1 MKISK
6 DRLKSIIMQEV
17 RNIMETKKGKDK
29 KTGRPD
35 DEAFVADE
43 DQEEVEGGK
52 ETGEEAFTTKKGM
65 KKKNEGRR
73 ITKSALLSIVR
84 EEMQSIREKAQLDE
98 GLGAN
103 ALLGVILA
111 VTGMT
116 GNAIVQAGTVA
127 TEIET
132 ALRDANPDD
141 IERATAELKKHL
153 GSCTTQSD
161 TGSETPAK
169 AAASWISSNQKA
181 GTGGF

>member
-1 MKISK
+1 MK
-6 DRLKSIIMQEV
+6 
-17 RNIMETKKGKDK
+17 
-29 KTGRPD
+29 
-35 DEAFVADE
+35 
-43 DQEEVEGGK
+43 
-52 ETGEEAFTTKKGM
+52 
-65 KKKNEGRR
+65 
-73 ITKSALLSIVR
+73 ITKSQLRKIIR
-84 EEMQSIREKAQLDE
+84 EEINNQSLSEAQLDE